1 MASVVLKDVKTCRKG
16 KAVIRV
22 VSLTDVEVQERYGS
36 QGQIKEKIQLA
47 LRRKEQ
53 GSVECTSC

>member
-1 MASVVLKDVKTCRKG
+1 MASVVLRDIKTCREK
-16 KAVIRV
+16 KTIIRV
-22 VSLTDVEVQERYGS
+22 VSFTDVEVQERYGS

-53 GSVECTSC
+53 GLVECASR